1 MDLDKNALRVSEALE
16 YVERESGKHFDPNFV
31 GLLLQVVRAP
41 AALELARTEMQHSPQ
56 SVPAPRFQEQAHRSA
71 VTQ

>member
-1 MDLDKNALRVSEALE
+1 
-16 YVERESGKHFDPNFV
+16 
-31 GLLLQVVRAP
+31 LLQVVRAP
-41 AALELARTEMQHSPQ
+41 AALELARTKMQHSPQ